1 MLHRHACRILALLV
15 VASALA
21 GCDKCADNFLVNPF
35 ATKPAGTCP
44 SGAVPSAR

>member
-1 MLHRHACRILALLV
+1 MRGKALRILALLC

-35 ATKPAGTCP
+35 AVKPPGTCHEGPVQP
-44 SGAVPSAR
+44 SR